1 MTDLLLLD
9 VVIKDQKEGKEDQS
23 SNGNEEIQLALGIK
37 DPAYL
42 FILLDDA
49 IQFQLFLA
57 GGELG

>member
-1 MTDLLLLD
+1 M
-9 VVIKDQKEGKEDQS
+9 VIKDQKEGKEDQS
-23 SNGNEEIQLALGIK
+23 SNGNEEVQLALGIK